1 MIERAGKG
9 EACGTARSGSV
20 IWKTSVNLTKLEEN
34 LKSLRFVWF
43 APTCPALDDVLLV
56 WLCCSGAAAGCHK
69 SGCCNV
75 STNHGADRALHFKST
90 AKWALSACPGSARWY
105 FAVYCCLFKIYV
117 LQFRCVYNG
126 DDIQLYSG
134 LSASHLSKTK
144 AKFSV
149 IKATK
154 RLIFHIKGR
163 AEKKAIL
170 FMGKPV
176 SGTFFMSYKDGN
188 LTLWL

>member
-1 MIERAGKG
+1 MITEICVVSSQQPLQAALKEHFCSAGCQSSGCCSVSTKHGER
-9 EACGTARSGSV
+9 
-20 IWKTSVNLTKLEEN
+20 LTKL
-34 LKSLRFVWF
+34 FTF
-43 APTCPALDDVLLV
+43 QC
-56 WLCCSGAAAGCHK
+56 
-69 SGCCNV
+69 
-75 STNHGADRALHFKST
+75 T
-90 AKWALSACPGSARWY
+90 AKWALSACPRSARCY
-105 FAVYCCLFKIYV
+105 FAIYYCLFKIYV

-176 SGTFFMSYKDGN
+176 SGTFFMSHKDGN